1 MSMKKLKSYNEL
13 SKVLDNN
20 DRNFLLLYKSNGSEI
35 NDCAFMNL
43 TEISKKNI
51 AKNLYAADVSN
62 VRDIHSKYNINTV
75 PVLLEFERGNLISL
89 YKGCNNIDFYKNVF
103 NVKPITTDPKSKSEK
118 RPSVIVYST
127 PTCSWCNTLK
137 SYLRKNNIIFRD
149 IDVSKNESE
158 AKAMV
163 QRSGQH
169 GVPQSLING
178 EVVIGFDKNRI
189 NKLLNIN

>member
-1 MSMKKLKSYNEL
+1 MKKLKSYNEL

-20 DRNFLLLYKSNGSEI
+20 DRNFLLLYKSTGSEI

-51 AKNLYAADVSN
+51 AKNLCAADVSN

>member
-1 MSMKKLKSYNEL
+1 MKKLKSYNEL

>member
-20 DRNFLLLYKSNGSEI
+20 DRNFLLLYKSTGSEI

-51 AKNLYAADVSN
+51 AKNLYAADVST
-62 VRDIHSKYNINTV
+62 VRDIHSKFNINTV
-75 PVLLEFERGNLISL
+75 PVLLEFDRGNLISL
-89 YKGCNNIDFYKNVF
+89 YKGCNNIDYYKNVF
-103 NVKPITTDPKSKSEK
+103 NVKPITSDPKDKSEK

>member
-20 DRNFLLLYKSNGSEI
+20 DRNFLLLYKSTGSEI

>member
-1 MSMKKLKSYNEL
+1 
-13 SKVLDNN
+13 
-20 DRNFLLLYKSNGSEI
+20 
-35 NDCAFMNL
+35 MNL

-178 EVVIGFDKNRI
+178 EVVIGFDKNKI

>member
-1 MSMKKLKSYNEL
+1 MKKLKSYNEL

-20 DRNFLLLYKSNGSEI
+20 DRNFLLLYKSTGSEI

>member
-20 DRNFLLLYKSNGSEI
+20 DRNFLLLYKSTGSEI

-51 AKNLYAADVSN
+51 AKNLCAADVSN